1 MAISAKLI
9 RMQLGLF
16 KHTLKS
22 CELASARTAQ
32 DKIGLLMARTHGSK
46 VSCSTQVFR
55 DFIAEWIVPKANTQ
69 PGVILYLHGGGY
81 VSGNI
86 DYAKGFGTILAARN
100 GIRVFCAAYR
110 LAPEHRFPAA
120 LSDALEAYRYLLA
133 YGYQAKDIVLC
144 GESAGGGLIY
154 ALIHML
160 KQLSIP
166 LPGGLIAISPWT
178 DLTLSGESYETVG
191 DSDPSFSKDCL
202 AFYARLYTDDPENP
216 FASPLFGDLT
226 GFPPSLIFAGECEI
240 LLDDSVR
247 MHKKLRECGC
257 KSSLYIARDMWHAY
271 VLYGVKPSPQ
281 NHLQIGSF
289 IKDVT
294 R

>member
-1 MAISAKLI
+1 MAISVKLI
-9 RMQLGLF
+9 RMQLSLL
-16 KHTLKS
+16 KHTQKA
-22 CELASARTAQ
+22 CDFAANRVAQ

-46 VSCSTQVFR
+46 VSYSTQVFK
-55 DFIAEWIVPKANTQ
+55 DFIGRWIVPKANTQ
-69 PGVILYLHGGGY
+69 PGVLLYLHGGGY
-81 VSGNI
+81 VAGNI
-86 DYAKGFGTILAARN
+86 DYAKGFGTILAAKN

-110 LAPEHRFPAA
+110 LAPENRFPSAV
-120 LSDALEAYRYLLA
+120 LDALEAYEYLLA
-133 YGYQAKDIVLC
+133 YGYKAKDIILC

-154 ALIHML
+154 ALVHKL
-160 KQLSIP
+160 KALSLP

-178 DLTLSGESYETVG
+178 DLTLSGESIETIG
-191 DSDPSFSKDCL
+191 DRDASLSKDCL
-202 AFYARLYTDDPENP
+202 AYYAHLYTDDPENP
-216 FASPLFGDLT
+216 LASPLFGDLT
-226 GFPPSLIFAGECEI
+226 GFPPSLIYAGGCEI

-247 MHKKLRECGC
+247 MHKKLRESGC
-257 KSSLYIARDMWHAY
+257 KSSLYVARNMWHAY